1 MAELLPPLSDQI
13 FTRKDYN
20 EFKTFIT
27 KSKEQ
32 LKDIE
37 QATNQSLEIILT
49 NVQWKERNYEKF
61 TSALQKFL

>member
-20 EFKTFIT
+20 EFKTFIS

-32 LKDIE
+32 LKGI
-37 QATNQSLEIILT
+37 
-49 NVQWKERNYEKF
+49 
-61 TSALQKFL
+61 